1 MKVKYSNSF
10 KSKALQYDKVEFVLR
25 ISALTIL
32 ALKGDWSKKALELTV
47 LNLKFDIKF

>member
-10 KSKALQYDKVEFVLR
+10 KSKALQYDKAEFVLR

-32 ALKGDWSKKALELTV
+32 ALKGDWSKKSLELTL
-47 LNLKFDIKF
+47 LNLKFEIKF